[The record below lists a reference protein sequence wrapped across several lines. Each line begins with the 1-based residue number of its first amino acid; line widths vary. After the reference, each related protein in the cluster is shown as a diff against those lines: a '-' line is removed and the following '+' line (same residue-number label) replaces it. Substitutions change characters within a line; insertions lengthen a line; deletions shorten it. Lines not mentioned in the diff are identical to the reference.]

1 MQAVVPA
8 AGMGTRLRPLTD
20 NKPKGLVDVAGAP
33 ILTHCFER
41 LTALGIDE
49 IVVVVGYEGQQIVNH
64 YGDSFKRASLTYVWQ
79 AERLGLA
86 HALLQAR
93 PHVDGTFLTV
103 NGDNVFGTAPQVLL
117 DTVRENDVDGAV
129 YVESVSTAEA
139 QQTGVVELADGRV
152 VDLAD
157 GRVVDLVEKAENPPT
172 TLANAGCYVLP
183 EAVFEACDLLR
194 PGAEGEY
201 QLSDAVGVLCRA
213 GYEFAPVELDGWRVN
228 VNTPEEIERA
238 EAALSGRDSSHN

>member
-8 AGMGTRLRPLTD
+8 AGMGTRLRPLTSD
-20 NKPKGLVDVAGAP
+20 QPKGLVEVAGAP
-33 ILTHCFER
+33 ILTHCFDR

-49 IVVVVGYEGQQIVNH
+49 IVVVVGYEGQQIVEY
-64 YGDSFKRASLTYVWQ
+64 YGDTFDDVALTYVWQ
-79 AERLGLA
+79 EQRRGLA

-93 PHVDGTFLTV
+93 PHVDGTFLTI

-117 DTVRENDVDGAV
+117 DTYREDDVDGAV

-139 QQTGVVELADGRV
+139 QQTGVVE
-152 VDLAD
+152 LAD

-194 PGAEGEY
+194 PGAEGEF

-238 EAALSGRDSSHN
+238 EENLDGQDQDSCTSVSDGN